1 MSLSAFFSAHGAEL
15 LALSWQHL
23 ELVAVS
29 VAIAVAIGL
38 PVGVLLTRYPRLAK
52 PVLAVANIAQ
62 TVPSL
67 ALFGFLIPLSVSVF
81 GIRLL
86 GGIGPQTAIAAL
98 VLYALLPIIRNTWTG
113 IQGVDPAVR
122 EAGRAMGMTP
132 AQLLFQVELPLAAG
146 VILAGVRVATV
157 ITVGTATIAAAI
169 DAGGLGV
176 FIFRGLRMND
186 NGLLLAG
193 ALPAALIA
201 IAADMLLGGI
211 ERALKP
217 GGRRVGRLAIGLA
230 AAVLV
235 AIAAS
240 AWHPATGDRVV
251 VGCKDFTEQLVL
263 GELLAQT
270 IEDKTHLH
278 VVRRFDLAGTLAHQA
293 LLSGEIDLYP
303 EYTGTALMAI
313 LHHAPMRDPK
323 AVYAEVSRDYQPLG
337 LTWLPPLGFDDTF
350 AILVRR
356 GEAARY
362 HLATISQLAAV
373 APQLRAGFGQ
383 DFMSRPDGYAGFAKA
398 YGLHF
403 KGQPREMDLA
413 LTYQALA
420 GRQVDLIAGNAT
432 DGLIARDHLVQ
443 LADDRHFFPPYDAA
457 AVARTA
463 FLQKHPEV
471 RTALA
476 WLSGKLTVEAMRRMN
491 DAVDRDHQDPHAV
504 AAHFLASL
512 GLTGNAQP

>member
-1 MSLSAFFSAHGAEL
+1 MSFANFWHAHGAEIL
-15 LALSWQHL
+15 QLSWQHL

-38 PVGVLLTRYPRLAK
+38 PVGILLTRYPRLAK

-62 TVPSL
+62 TIPSL

-81 GIRLL
+81 GMRLL

-113 IQGVDPAVR
+113 IEGVDPAVR

-132 AQLLFQVELPLAAG
+132 MQLLFQVELPLAAG
-146 VILAGVRVATV
+146 VILAGIRVATV

-201 IAADMLLGGI
+201 IAADALLGAI

-217 GGRRVGRLAIGLA
+217 GGRRIGRFAMATA
-230 AAVLV
+230 AAGMV
-235 AIAAS
+235 AIAATS
-240 AWHPATGDRVV
+240 WHAPVGDRVV
-251 VGCKDFTEQLVL
+251 VGCKDFTEQLIL
-263 GELLAQT
+263 GELIAQT
-270 IEDKTHLH
+270 IEDKTHLP

-293 LLSGEIDLYP
+293 LLAGEIDLYP

-313 LHHAPMRDPK
+313 LHHAPMSDPK
-323 AVYAEVSRDYQPLG
+323 AVYTEVAQDYQPLG

-350 AILVRR
+350 AILVRG
-356 GEAARY
+356 GEASQY
-362 HLATISQLAAV
+362 HLKTISQLAAV
-373 APQLRAGFGQ
+373 APRLRAGFGQ
-383 DFMSRPDGYAGFAKA
+383 DFMSRPDGYAGFTKA
-398 YGLHF
+398 YGLRF
-403 KGQPREMDLA
+403 RGRPREMDLA
-413 LTYQALA
+413 LTYQALQDH
-420 GRQVDLIAGNAT
+420 QVDLIAGNAT

-457 AVARTA
+457 AVARTK
-463 FLQKHPEV
+463 FLKTHPDV
-471 RTALA
+471 RAA
-476 WLSGKLTVEAMRRMN
+476 VEWLSGKLTVDAMRRMN
-491 DAVDRDHQDPHAV
+491 DAVDRDHRDAHAV
-504 AAHFLASL
+504 AAEFLKGL
-512 GLTGNAQP
+512 GLKR